1 MRAQPR
7 PFAGLLLALLLGLTG
22 QSMAVAR
29 GAPPPVGVMVLCTG
43 AGPLRVLVDETG
55 APVGPMHI
63 CPDCALSLFDA
74 APAAT
79 PEGLTRAFTRQGRAR
94 SPGTAEAGRVQPAR
108 CARGPPARV

>member
-7 PFAGLLLALLLGLTG
+7 LFAGLLLALLLGLTG

-79 PEGLTRAFTRQGRAR
+79 PGSGPRTRAATRRR
-94 SPGTAEAGRVQPAR
+94 TTSE
-108 CARGPPARV
+108 RGF